1 MGADFMPTMNSG
13 KPFKFWCQKV
23 LPLVYDDSLSYYELL
38 SRVIAYLNNTM
49 ENVSELGEA
58 YEQLEDFL
66 NHYLDSHNIEQAVND
81 RLDEMVED
89 GTLDDIISQV
99 LNDKFNAYTTATN
112 ARISAVETTVR
123 NQGTSLNNQSS
134 RITAIEN
141 TMASSMVT
149 LPHLYASVINA
160 PEAFNK
166 ESLTAWLRY
175 VTSHYGTQLGSRP
188 FMGKYTAYITILI
201 IGFAYHFDTL
211 VNGLPDFSEFIILA
225 WGGTHLYTFGTNNGE
240 VYFKATNALTPITE
254 TSTLNSSSGTRMEQ
268 LTIDSVALAKQQK
281 LQNQLT
287 KMDEAS
293 SLADMLKPSVQKPVV
308 NGNTEKTEETE
319 QTDVTEQTEIS
330 EQTEEPDVTE
340 QTEVTEQPDATEQ
353 TEVTEE
359 PEVTEQAEEPD
370 ATEQNAEAENDT
382 IQTTDEPTL

>member
-13 KPFKFWCQKV
+13 KPFRFWCQKV

-38 SRVIAYLNNTM
+38 SKVIAYLNNTM

-58 YEQLEDFL
+58 YQQLEDFL

-112 ARISAVETTVR
+112 ARI
-123 NQGTSLNNQSS
+123 
-134 RITAIEN
+134 TAIEN

-149 LPHLYASVINA
+149 LPHLYASTINA

-166 ESLTAWLRY
+166 ESMTAWLRY
-175 VTSHYGTQLGSRP
+175 VTSHYSETLGSRP
-188 FMGKYTAYITILI
+188 FVGKYTAYITMLI
-201 IGFAYHFDTL
+201 IGFAYHFTNL
-211 VNGLPDFSEFIILA
+211 INGLPDFSEFIILA

-240 VYFKATNALTPITE
+240 VYFKATDALTPITE
-254 TSTLNSSSGTRMEQ
+254 TSTLNNSSGTRMEQ

-281 LQNQLT
+281 LQNKLT

-293 SLADMLKPSVQKPVV
+293 SLADMLKPSVQQPVI
-308 NGNTEKTEETE
+308 NESTEKAEMSEHTE
-319 QTDVTEQTEIS
+319 VTEQTEEP
-330 EQTEEPDVTE
+330 EQ
-340 QTEVTEQPDATEQ
+340 A
-353 TEVTEE
+353 EVTEE
-359 PEVTEQAEEPD
+359 PEHAEVTEDLAESTLPIEADEAKPTVEHPD
-370 ATEQNAEAENDT
+370 TEGVEV
-382 IQTTDEPTL
+382 

>member
-112 ARISAVETTVR
+112 ARISTLETTVS
-123 NQGTSLNNQSS
+123 NQGTSLTNQSS

-166 ESLTAWLRY
+166 ESMTAWLRY
-175 VTSHYGTQLGSRP
+175 VTSHYGTQLGNRP
-188 FMGKYTAYITILI
+188 FMGKYTSYITMLI

-240 VYFKATNALTPITE
+240 VYFKATDALTPITE

-293 SLADMLKPSVQKPVV
+293 SLADMLKPSVQQPVV
-308 NGNTEKTEETE
+308 NGSTEKAEESE
-319 QTDVTEQTEIS
+319 QTEMTEQTEEPDITEQTEEV

-340 QTEVTEQPDATEQ
+340 QPDTTEQHDVTEQTN
-353 TEVTEE
+353 EVE
-359 PEVTEQAEEPD
+359 D
-370 ATEQNAEAENDT
+370 NT
-382 IQTTDEPTL
+382 IQPTDEPTL